1 MKPQSCLIC
10 KLQGKTFKATTLTTT
25 KIQLSAELQTRK
37 KMKDEKVKSFV
48 QVGEV
53 GGVGGG
59 GEGFTSR
66 GDNDKRN
73 KIEHFKF
80 SKQGE
85 IVGKYKVSSERITFE
100 KAGLDK

>member
-59 GEGFTSR
+59 GVRDS
-66 GDNDKRN
+66 
-73 KIEHFKF
+73 HP
-80 SKQGE
+80 GE
-85 IVGKYKVSSERITFE
+85 TTIKETK
-100 KAGLDK
+100 